1 MQGNRASQCRIK
13 IVNQCMKLALFSVHN
28 IKNQA
33 NKEKT
38 VYYIFFRVHTIP
50 IGHLFTNK
58 NGDFGAIS
66 VTEREFLHLVQ
77 SLPVTCDHMSSF

>member
-1 MQGNRASQCRIK
+1 MIK
-13 IVNQCMKLALFSVHN
+13 IKKGDPTTYLLKKQDGSARESVSTLYR
-28 IKNQA
+28 ITRCDDTK
-33 NKEKT
+33 
-38 VYYIFFRVHTIP
+38 TIP
-50 IGHLFTNK
+50 DWIGHLFTNK